1 MNQKSMNI
9 EQFVTLSQGEWRSM
23 RSGHSLAFK
32 QFEEI
37 LSTIKI
43 EIISTEDPT
52 IKSMLKASKYRKSD
66 SIMPFKISWSAESDW
81 DINQDAK
88 SNKGECYL
96 IPIPNSS
103 SEGKLI
109 RSLGYA
115 EKVASLA
122 KYKFLNDGT
131 FLLKTE
137 YEHTFIEER
146 IWFASSNVRCRSSI
160 IFSLVEKSILQ
171 TSFSSEIKLI
181 IN

>member
-1 MNQKSMNI
+1 MDI
-9 EQFVTLSQGEWRSM
+9 EQFVAISQGKWQSM

-43 EIISTEDPT
+43 EIISIEDPNV
-52 IKSMLKASKYRKSD
+52 KSMLKESKYTISD
-66 SIMPFKISWSAESDW
+66 AIMPFRISWASESDW
-81 DINQDAK
+81 EGNK
-88 SNKGECYL
+88 NPTLNKGDCYL
-96 IPIPNSS
+96 IPIPKSS
-103 SEGKLI
+103 SEGMLI

-137 YEHTFIEER
+137 YEHTLIEER
-146 IWFASSNVRCRSSI
+146 IWFVSNNVRCRSSI
-160 IFSLVEKSILQ
+160 IFSLEGNSILQ
-171 TSFSSEIKLI
+171 TSFASEIKLI